1 MDTIYL
7 DNASTTFP
15 KPACVPEA
23 MLRYITGCG
32 SNIARGGYSAAYS
45 AKEMVF
51 ETRERICSLFGGED
65 SRCVVFTKNVTETS
79 GAAGRK
85 HEFCA
90 LEDAGHVL
98 VLYQANDR
106 ELVEPCLDVL
116 RKKNKKVQACV
127 YVTGDPE
134 ADASCIPVHAKKD
147 VNVWQVP
154 SDVVL
159 ERFKT
164 VKADILIDLT
174 RPDCYPM
181 QYLMLQH
188 PCRFKVGVKHADIDL
203 YDLSISVT
211 EREDIKH
218 LFEHI
223 LFYLQAIRSK

>member
-1 MDTIYL
+1 MRLTNYFI
-7 DNASTTFP
+7 
-15 KPACVPEA
+15 KKKVQ
-23 MLRYITGCG
+23 
-32 SNIARGGYSAAYS
+32 
-45 AKEMVF
+45 
-51 ETRERICSLFGGED
+51 SLA
-65 SRCVVFTKNVTETS
+65 S

-90 LEDAGHVL
+90 LEDAGHIL

-188 PCRFKVGVKHADIDL
+188 PCRFKVGV
-203 YDLSISVT
+203 
-211 EREDIKH
+211 
-218 LFEHI
+218 
-223 LFYLQAIRSK
+223 

>member
-1 MDTIYL
+1 MPL
-7 DNASTTFP
+7 P
-15 KPACVPEA
+15 
-23 MLRYITGCG
+23 LRTLLPL
-32 SNIARGGYSAAYS
+32 A
-45 AKEMVF
+45 
-51 ETRERICSLFGGED
+51 
-65 SRCVVFTKNVTETS
+65 S

-90 LEDAGHVL
+90 LEDAGHIL
-98 VLYQANDR
+98 VLYHANDR

-164 VKADILIDLT
+164 VKADILIDIT
-174 RPDCYPM
+174 RPGCYAL
-181 QYLMLQH
+181 QYIALRH
-188 PCRFKVGVKHADIDL
+188 PSAFKVGIKYPGQEW
-203 YDLSISVT
+203 YDLGLTVT
-211 EREDIKH
+211 DKDDIQY
-218 LFEHI
+218 LFGQI
-223 LFYLQAIRSK
+223 LFYLRSIRAK

>member
-1 MDTIYL
+1 MRLTNYFI
-7 DNASTTFP
+7 
-15 KPACVPEA
+15 KKKVQ
-23 MLRYITGCG
+23 
-32 SNIARGGYSAAYS
+32 
-45 AKEMVF
+45 
-51 ETRERICSLFGGED
+51 SLA
-65 SRCVVFTKNVTETS
+65 S

-90 LEDAGHVL
+90 LEDAGHIL

-188 PCRFKVGVKHADIDL
+188 PCKFKVGVKHADFDL

>member
-1 MDTIYL
+1 MRLTNYFI
-7 DNASTTFP
+7 
-15 KPACVPEA
+15 KKKVQ
-23 MLRYITGCG
+23 
-32 SNIARGGYSAAYS
+32 
-45 AKEMVF
+45 
-51 ETRERICSLFGGED
+51 SLA
-65 SRCVVFTKNVTETS
+65 S

-90 LEDAGHVL
+90 L
-98 VLYQANDR
+98 
-106 ELVEPCLDVL
+106 
-116 RKKNKKVQACV
+116 
-127 YVTGDPE
+127 E